1 MKLLCSDRRTDKFL
15 KQWAGD
21 KTVVRSNFFFWRAG
35 ESDLQRN
42 LDGLFRGLL
51 HDSLRQCTD
60 LIPVI
65 LPSLWKASES
75 LLPVLKHDVGQELE
89 REQIRL
95 AFKKMIGTKQLYEQ
109 RHFCFFIDGLDEY
122 EETTRYDY
130 TDLVELLHEW
140 IGVASGSLKICVSSR
155 ELPAFDVNLDST
167 SRLRLH
173 DLTRNDIKAIVKAR
187 LSGLRPVTEA
197 QKRESDLSS
206 LMSLVVDRAE
216 GVFLW
221 VNLVLQSLRDGWGH
235 GDGLPLLLEKVHT
248 MPLKLSDLFM
258 KLLISVDEANKRRAY
273 QMLAVARKLDEFSCS
288 MSALFYSFLNDV
300 GNMSLESSACF
311 YEKQGIDLSQP
322 LIDDRL
328 RETRLKVMAY
338 SKGLL
343 EVSNYTGK
351 VTFTHRTACDFLRKR
366 NVQELVTEH
375 TKDFEVQRAIC
386 LSFVAEV
393 RALRDPRSCSPEP
406 ILQICEADW
415 REPETP
421 KLLDHIGANIR
432 LMQGRMLRR
441 QPTNLDVL
449 DDFDSIII
457 DQADRQWDRD
467 GGLTCEAVRTGLHQY
482 VQWKMNRPLTDEEA
496 VRLFM
501 TCIFSWLY
509 SGDVKALSIM
519 KQMLKSRLPPNEPGG
534 GWTLCVVF
542 LKLCINYGT
551 NDWHE
556 PPARISCVIDAF
568 LLSGAEPRIVFDAP
582 EGDRFQVGIY
592 VGQDRTYYKFFSF
605 HRNGAIHYISR
616 RVIASGFISQ
626 IAATRCTKTKD

>member
-1 MKLLCSDRRTDKFL
+1 M
-15 KQWAGD
+15 
-21 KTVVRSNFFFWRAG
+21 
-35 ESDLQRN
+35 
-42 LDGLFRGLL
+42 
-51 HDSLRQCTD
+51 
-60 LIPVI
+60 
-65 LPSLWKASES
+65 
-75 LLPVLKHDVGQELE
+75 GQQLE
-89 REQIRL
+89 REQIRF

-130 TDLVELLHEW
+130 TDLIELLHEW

-155 ELPAFDVNLDST
+155 ELPAFDVKLDST

-187 LSGLRPVTEA
+187 LSGLLPVTEA
-197 QKRESDLSS
+197 QKRDSDLSS

-235 GDGLPLLLEKVHT
+235 GDGLPLLLEKVHA
-248 MPLKLSDLFM
+248 MPLKLNDLFM

-273 QMLAVARKLDEFSCS
+273 QMLAVATKLDEFSCS

-300 GNMSLESSACF
+300 GNMSLEDSACF
-311 YEKQGIDLSQP
+311 YEEQGIQLSQP

-343 EVSNYTGK
+343 EMSNHTGK

-432 LMQGRMLRR
+432 PMQGRMLRGK
-441 QPTNLDVL
+441 PTSLDVL
-449 DDFDSIII
+449 DDFRFIIA
-457 DQADRQWDRD
+457 DQAEQQWDRN
-467 GGLTCEAVRTGLHQY
+467 GGLTCEAVRVGLHQY

-501 TCIFSWLY
+501 TCVFSWLG

-519 KQMLKSRLPPNEPGG
+519 RQMLESRLPPNEPGG
-534 GWTLCVVF
+534 EWTLWIVF
-542 LKLCINYGT
+542 LMICIEYGT
-551 NDWHE
+551 SHWIVLE
-556 PPARISCVIDAF
+556 ARISCVIDAF
-568 LLSGAEPRIVFDAP
+568 LLNGAEPRIVFDIKSKV
-582 EGDRFQVGIY
+582 DRGKRERVSYTKVGVY
-592 VGQDRTYYKFFSF
+592 AGEDRTYYEFLLFTDTVIWLELRSGSSLQDLIDRLRLPDAQRLKTKIDQILTENDTGLGHGTSEAETSQLVDPG
-605 HRNGAIHYISR
+605 NAGSR
-616 RVIASGFISQ
+616 RIAWTESLGLPKLTMIAITGQYVTFSMIFIS
-626 IAATRCTKTKD
+626 